1 MKFLMSAIALFGF
14 ASIAD
19 AADVTITVQGIRDDQ
34 GQIMVAVCD
43 EKHFLG
49 NDCHNA
55 RAKAQMGAVVVT
67 IADVAPGNYAVQV
80 YQDENGNNRLDKN
93 FLGIPTEPIG
103 FSRDAQGNMGPPKFA
118 DAAVP
123 VSNEPIRL
131 DIKLDY
137 GDR

>member
-1 MKFLMSAIALFGF
+1 MKFLMSMIAFVGF

-19 AADVTITVQGIRDDQ
+19 AAEVTIAVQGIRNDQ

-49 NDCHNA
+49 NECHNA
-55 RAKAQMGAVVVT
+55 RAKAQSGAVVVT
-67 IADVAPGNYAVQV
+67 IADIAPGNYAVQV
-80 YQDENGNNRLDKN
+80 YHDENGNSQLDKN
-93 FLGIPTEPIG
+93 FLGIPTEAIG
-103 FSRDAQGNMGPPKFA
+103 FSRDARGHMGPPKFA
-118 DAAVP
+118 DAEVP

-131 DIKLDY
+131 DIQLNY